1 MITKITDTPEIWQIF
16 VPLPDSPLKNLN
28 CYVLRTPEEDLII
41 DTGFRRPECE
51 SALWDG
57 LRELGVDLGRASLF
71 LTHLHSDHT
80 GLAPQLASRGCRV
93 YMNGIDYDYLT
104 RTKSAHGRT
113 WSSTLSPRAFRRR
126 TSRCRQETTTGGF
139 MSRRRCFPLRA

>member
-1 MITKITDTPEIWQIF
+1 MAPPKREKGACGRKGRLVYCRQEKGSECRLITKITDTPEIWQIF

-71 LTHLHSDHT
+71 
-80 GLAPQLASRGCRV
+80 
-93 YMNGIDYDYLT
+93 
-104 RTKSAHGRT
+104 
-113 WSSTLSPRAFRRR
+113 
-126 TSRCRQETTTGGF
+126 
-139 MSRRRCFPLRA
+139 